1 MGEEGVKIEKSA
13 DVLYGRPLML
23 RNFFPFPPCSGGGK
37 LNVINL
43 KHVIQLLLSN
53 FPPLL

>member
-1 MGEEGVKIEKSA
+1 MGEECVKIEKSA

-53 FPPLL
+53 FPLLL